1 MSIREIENRL
11 WSAADQLWANTGL
24 RPSQFSTPVLGLIFL
39 RYAEKRF
46 VDMQAALKKGG
57 IDPKKADKYDY
68 QERGVLYLPNQA
80 LFSHLLK
87 LPEGENLGR
96 AVNEA
101 MAAVES
107 ENEELKGV
115 LPRNYTAL
123 PNATLVELLRLLA
136 PLDLEGDAFGKIY
149 EYFLGAFALTEGQ
162 KGGVFYTPT
171 SIVRLIVEIIEPFHG
186 RIFDPACGSGGMFV
200 QSADFVREHKRDAI
214 SEITIFGTEKDAE
227 TVKLA
232 KMNLAVHGLS
242 GDIRESNTYHEDPHK
257 SVGRFDFVM
266 ANPPFN
272 VNGVDKERFKKDQR
286 FPLGLPG
293 VDNANYLWIQI
304 FYSALNEKG
313 RAGFVMANSA
323 SDARSSEQEIRK
335 KLIQAKAA
343 DVVVLVGPNMF
354 YTVTLPCTLWFLDK
368 GKAKTKRADAVLF
381 IDARHIFRQISRA
394 QRKLSPKQIEYLA
407 NIVRLYRGEDPEF
420 AAGDDAD
427 HPGPEPALKE
437 SFPKLKYQDIP
448 GLCKVATI
456 KEIEAQGWSL
466 NPGRYVGVAASAAES
481 DEDFLAQVETLNEEL
496 EALNLQA
503 RELEQTISRNIAEI
517 LDA

>member
-1 MSIREIENRL
+1 MTIREIENRL

-46 VDMQAALKKGG
+46 VDTQAVLKKEG
-57 IDPKKADKYDY
+57 IDPKKVDKYDY
-68 QERGVLYLPNQA
+68 QERGVLYLPKKA
-80 LFSHLLK
+80 LFSYLLA

-96 AVNEA
+96 VVNEA

-149 EYFLGAFALTEGQ
+149 EYFLGAFAMTEGQ

-214 SEITIFGTEKDAE
+214 SEISIFGAEKDAE

-242 GDIRESNTYHEDPHK
+242 GDIRESNTYYEDPHK

-266 ANPPFN
+266 
-272 VNGVDKERFKKDQR
+272 E
-286 FPLGLPG
+286 
-293 VDNANYLWIQI
+293 
-304 FYSALNEKG
+304 SAVQCEW
-313 RAGFVMANSA
+313 R
-323 SDARSSEQEIRK
+323 R
-335 KLIQAKAA
+335 
-343 DVVVLVGPNMF
+343 
-354 YTVTLPCTLWFLDK
+354 
-368 GKAKTKRADAVLF
+368 
-381 IDARHIFRQISRA
+381 
-394 QRKLSPKQIEYLA
+394 
-407 NIVRLYRGEDPEF
+407 
-420 AAGDDAD
+420 
-427 HPGPEPALKE
+427 
-437 SFPKLKYQDIP
+437 
-448 GLCKVATI
+448 
-456 KEIEAQGWSL
+456 
-466 NPGRYVGVAASAAES
+466 
-481 DEDFLAQVETLNEEL
+481 
-496 EALNLQA
+496 
-503 RELEQTISRNIAEI
+503 
-517 LDA
+517 